1 MSKHSE
7 APGRPESMEELH
19 AVDLQVHLGVAGWP
33 QWGPFTLTQR
43 MRQEPEEYA
52 QVVRGQEPQLG
63 ALVRQATE
71 HLARA
76 ITEHYPELGGV
87 PVALRVTEEVTYQG
101 GLAGHAL
108 LGGGLLG
115 GGAWTIT
122 PVVWGE
128 AAPRALP

>member
-33 QWGPFTLTQR
+33 EWGPFTYARR
-43 MRQEPEEYA
+43 MPQELEEYA
-52 QVVRGQEPQLG
+52 QAMRGQEPQLG
-63 ALVRQATE
+63 ALVRRATE
-71 HLARA
+71 HLAQA
-76 ITEHYPELGGV
+76 IAAHYPELEAV
-87 PVALRVTEEVTYQG
+87 PVALRITEEVTYQG
-101 GLAGHAL
+101 QLAGHVM

-128 AAPRALP
+128 PAPRVSP